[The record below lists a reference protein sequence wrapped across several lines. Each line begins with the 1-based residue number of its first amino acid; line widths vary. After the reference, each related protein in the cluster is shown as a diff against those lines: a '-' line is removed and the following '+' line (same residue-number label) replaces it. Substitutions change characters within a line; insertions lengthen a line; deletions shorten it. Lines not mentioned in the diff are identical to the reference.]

1 VGLIGMKRILVRLLR
16 EPLLHFFAVGGLI
29 FILYANGGDFGEA
42 SPDLISISSAQID
55 QLAAQFTSVWR
66 RPPTDDELA
75 ALVDGY
81 VREEVYYREALA
93 LGLDQNDA
101 VVRQRMRQKIEFLTD
116 IGAQMLDPTTDE
128 LQAYLMANDK
138 KYSQGSRRAIEQIF
152 LGQTP
157 TPDDIARALQDLD
170 SDPTRNTSAYSEPS
184 LLPAELGL
192 SLPEAI
198 DSVYG
203 NGFFEQIENF
213 PVGQWSGP
221 VVSAYGVHLVRVLD
235 NQAAQSPS
243 LADMRAAVLRD
254 WQADKAKEL
263 RELDYI
269 ARKERF
275 TIQIYGREEQTEET
289 P

>member
-1 VGLIGMKRILVRLLR
+1 MRLLR

-29 FILYANGGDFGEA
+29 FILYANGGGSGEA
-42 SPDLISISSAQID
+42 SPDVISISAAQID
-55 QLAAQFTSVWR
+55 QLVTQFSAVWR
-66 RPPTDDELA
+66 RPPTADELD

-93 LGLDQNDA
+93 LGLDQDDA

-116 IGAQMLDPTTDE
+116 VGAQLLDPTEDE
-128 LQAYLMANDK
+128 LQAYLAANDQ
-138 KYSQGSRRAIEQIF
+138 KYRQGSRRALEQIF

-157 TPDDIARALQDLD
+157 TPDYIVRALQDLNA
-170 SDPTRNTSAYSEPS
+170 DPARNTSEFSERS

-203 NGFFEQIENF
+203 NGFFAQIENF
-213 PVGQWSGP
+213 PLGQWYGP
-221 VVSAYGVHLVRVLD
+221 VVSSYGVHLVRVLD
-235 NQAAQSPS
+235 NQASQTPS

-275 TIQIYGREEQTEET
+275 TIEIYGREAQPERT

>member
-1 VGLIGMKRILVRLLR
+1 MKRILVRLLR

-29 FILYANGGDFGEA
+29 FILYANGGGSGEA
-42 SPDLISISSAQID
+42 PPGVISISAAQID

-66 RPPTDDELA
+66 RPPTNDELD

-116 IGAQMLDPTTDE
+116 IGAQMLDPTTEE
-128 LQAYLMANDK
+128 LRVYLMANEK
-138 KYSQGSRRAIEQIF
+138 KYRQGSRRAIEQIF

-157 TPDDIARALQDLD
+157 NPDDISRELQNLN
-170 SDPTRNTSAYSEPS
+170 SDPARNTSAFSERS

-203 NGFFEQIENF
+203 TGFFQQIENY
-213 PVGQWSGP
+213 PVGEWSGP

-235 NQAAQSPS
+235 KQAAQSPS
-243 LADMRAAVLRD
+243 LAEMRPLVLRD

-263 RELDYI
+263 RKLDYI

-275 TIQIYGREEQTEET
+275 TIEIYGRGAKTEEI

>member
-1 VGLIGMKRILVRLLR
+1 MKRILVRLLR

-29 FILYANGGDFGEA
+29 FILYANGGGSGEA
-42 SPDLISISSAQID
+42 PPGVISISAAQID
-55 QLAAQFTSVWR
+55 QLATQFTSVWK
-66 RPPTDDELA
+66 RPPTDDELD
-75 ALVDGY
+75 ALIEGY

-116 IGAQMLDPTTDE
+116 IGAQMLDPTTEE
-128 LQAYLMANDK
+128 LRAYLAANEK
-138 KYSQGSRRAIEQIF
+138 KYRQGSRRAIEQIF

-157 TPDDIARALQDLD
+157 TPDDIARALQDLN
-170 SDPTRNTSAYSEPS
+170 SDPTRNTSAFSERS

-203 NGFFEQIENF
+203 TGFFQQIEKY
-213 PVGQWSGP
+213 PVGEWSGP
-221 VVSAYGVHLVRVLD
+221 VVSAYGVHLVRVID

-243 LADMRAAVLRD
+243 LAEMRPVVLRD

-263 RELDYI
+263 RKLDYI

-275 TIQIYGREEQTEET
+275 TIEIYGRGAKTEEI

>member
-1 VGLIGMKRILVRLLR
+1 MRLLR

-29 FILYANGGDFGEA
+29 FILYANGGNFGET
-42 SPDLISISSAQID
+42 SPDVISISSAQID

-66 RPPTDDELA
+66 RPPTDNELD
-75 ALVDGY
+75 ALVDGF

-128 LQAYLMANDK
+128 LQTYLVANDK

-152 LGQTP
+152 LGQMP
-157 TPDDIARALQDLD
+157 TPDDIARALQDLN
-170 SDPTRNTSAYSEPS
+170 SDPTRNTSEYGERS

-221 VVSAYGVHLVRVLD
+221 VVSAYGVHLVRVLE
-235 NQAAQSPS
+235 NQAALSPS

>member
-1 VGLIGMKRILVRLLR
+1 MKRILVRLLR

-29 FILYANGGDFGEA
+29 FILYANGGDLGKT
-42 SPDLISISSAQID
+42 SSDVISISAGQID

-75 ALVDGY
+75 ALVDGF

-128 LQAYLMANDK
+128 LQAYLVANDK

-170 SDPTRNTSAYSEPS
+170 SDPTRNTSAFSERS

-203 NGFFEQIENF
+203 NGFFEQIENY

>member
-1 VGLIGMKRILVRLLR
+1 MRLLR

-29 FILYANGGDFGEA
+29 FILYANGGGSGET
-42 SPDLISISSAQID
+42 SPDVISISAAQID
-55 QLAAQFTSVWR
+55 QLATQFSAVWR
-66 RPPTDDELA
+66 RSPTADELD
-75 ALVDGY
+75 ALIDGH

-93 LGLDQNDA
+93 LGLDRDDA

-116 IGAQMLDPTTDE
+116 VGAQMLDPTEEE
-128 LQAYLMANDK
+128 LQAYLAANDR
-138 KYSQGSRRAIEQIF
+138 KYRQGSRRALAQIF

-157 TPDDIARALQDLD
+157 TPADIARALQDLNA
-170 SDPTRNTSAYSEPS
+170 DPARNTSEFSERS

-203 NGFFEQIENF
+203 NGFFAQIEDF
-213 PVGQWSGP
+213 PLGQWYGP

-235 NQAAQSPS
+235 NQASQAPS

-263 RELDYI
+263 RELDYT

-275 TIQIYGREEQTEET
+275 TIEIYGRETQPEGT

>member
-1 VGLIGMKRILVRLLR
+1 MKRILVRLLR

-29 FILYANGGDFGEA
+29 FILYANGGDLGKT
-42 SPDLISISSAQID
+42 SSDVISISAGQID

-75 ALVDGY
+75 ALVDGF

-128 LQAYLMANDK
+128 LQAYLVANDK

-170 SDPTRNTSAYSEPS
+170 SDPTRNTSAFSERS

-203 NGFFEQIENF
+203 NGFFEQIENY

-275 TIQIYGREEQTEET
+275 TIRIYGREEQTEET